1 MSNIMSQYEK
11 EAAEKAK
18 KEAQIEAILNM
29 LRFGVN
35 KEQILTIYDE
45 ELYNL
50 AVSLTQNAK
59 EK

>member
-1 MSNIMSQYEK
+1 MSNIKSQYEK